1 MSSTLDEILNQSRS
15 WSETIAAPETATGG
29 AARQLLARDDARI
42 VLFGCG
48 SSYHLAKSA
57 AHSIAEL
64 TGRPSQAVPASE
76 VFLSPASVLPDPKS
90 TIAVAISRSGFTT
103 EVLLALEYLKAHHPS
118 MPVIAITCRAGSP
131 LAKLDDAIVLPWAD
145 EASVVMTQS
154 WTNMFLAIQL
164 LASSGRRALRDQLR
178 QMPEFLERG
187 LDAFRGA
194 ARDLGSQVMRGDTTY
209 LGLGV
214 RRGVADE
221 AALKLREM
229 AQANC
234 QADNPLEL
242 RHGPISTITRDS
254 TVCLL
259 MGDAER
265 EYLPDLLSSLRERG
279 AFVGAIA
286 PYPVAD
292 VDRLVSLPDGLL
304 DVSRTIL
311 YLPVLQ
317 LLAYEAALVAGLDPD
332 RPRTLDQVVVL

>member
-1 MSSTLDEILNQSRS
+1 
-15 WSETIAAPETATGG
+15 
-29 AARQLLARDDARI
+29 
-42 VLFGCG
+42 
-48 SSYHLAKSA
+48 
-57 AHSIAEL
+57 
-64 TGRPSQAVPASE
+64 
-76 VFLSPASVLPDPKS
+76 
-90 TIAVAISRSGFTT
+90 
-103 EVLLALEYLKAHHPS
+103 